1 MMDVLEVYERAYD
14 SAHPVVCVDEK
25 LIQLIKDIRN
35 PLFVKAGRPRRV
47 DYEYKR
53 NGTCHLFVAV
63 EPKAGKR
70 TVRVTKR
77 RTKKDYASFIKYLV
91 LHVYKRVKKIILV
104 EDNLN
109 THNEGALI
117 ETFGEKEGK
126 KIGRKIEW
134 HFTPKHASWLD
145 QAEIEIHAF
154 EEQCLKR
161 RIANF
166 HMMQAEVA
174 ACVRR
179 RNEEKCRIKWQF
191 TRKKA
196 KEKFQIR

>member
-1 MMDVLEVYERAYD
+1 MWCIPEVTPEFKTKMMDVLEVYERAYD

-91 LHVYKRVKKIILV
+91 LHVYK
-104 EDNLN
+104 E
-109 THNEGALI
+109 
-117 ETFGEKEGK
+117 
-126 KIGRKIEW
+126 
-134 HFTPKHASWLD
+134 
-145 QAEIEIHAF
+145 
-154 EEQCLKR
+154 
-161 RIANF
+161 
-166 HMMQAEVA
+166 
-174 ACVRR
+174 
-179 RNEEKCRIKWQF
+179 
-191 TRKKA
+191 
-196 KEKFQIR
+196 